1 MFLISVAGLAALRK
15 DDHNAARFCGA
26 AQARGFDPTI
36 VLHQGVRLA
45 QVITMV
51 QQSMEKTVY
60 ETIEAA
66 GRELEYEEAL
76 AEAGA
81 WLDNRHG

>member
-1 MFLISVAGLAALRK
+1 
-15 DDHNAARFCGA
+15 
-26 AQARGFDPTI
+26 
-36 VLHQGVRLA
+36 
-45 QVITMV
+45 MV